1 MQANQYSDAV
11 KKELNFSGPLQIGS
25 NGLETKKVQEWLYH
39 HNVGTKID
47 GDYGP
52 ATASCVKQ
60 FQDNN
65 NLPQTGIVDEATWT
79 RLVGPLIS
87 ALADSKGTSLG
98 ERIHNVALQHL
109 ANHPREYGGD
119 NRGPWVRVYT
129 GGYDGPEWLWCA
141 GFVSFILKQ
150 AVTEL
155 GLSLPIEG
163 SLSCNTLAS
172 QAQSEGRLVRGSD
185 LLSGKSSW
193 SSLGQTY
200 VFLVRRQTGDYSHT
214 GMAFGGTY
222 DVFQTIEGNTND
234 DGSKNG
240 YEVAAR
246 TRSADSKDFIRIL

>member
-1 MQANQYSDAV
+1 MQATQYSNAV
-11 KKELNFSGPLQIGS
+11 KNELNFPGPLQAGS
-25 NGLETKKVQEWLYH
+25 KGLGARRVQEWLSH

-52 ATASCVKQ
+52 ATTSCVSQ
-60 FQDNN
+60 FQTNN
-65 NLPQTGIVDEATWT
+65 HLPQTGIVDEATWS
-79 RLVGPLIS
+79 RLVAPLTL
-87 ALADSKGTSLG
+87 ALTDSQGASLG
-98 ERIHNVALQHL
+98 ERILNVAQQHL

-150 AVTEL
+150 AATEL
-155 GLSLPIEG
+155 GLSLPITG
-163 SLSCNTLAS
+163 SLSCDVLAS
-172 QAQSEGRLVRGSD
+172 QAQSAGRLVKGSD
-185 LLSGKSSW
+185 LQAGKSSW
-193 SSLGQTY
+193 ASLGQTY
-200 VFLVRRQTGDYSHT
+200 IFLVRREAGDYSHT
-214 GMAFGGTY
+214 GMGFGGTF
-222 DVFQTIEGNTND
+222 DVFKTIEGNTND